1 MKKLILDLEKL
12 KRGKVKNLVDTRIS
26 EFKKLGK
33 KPGCEI
39 FKELCFCLLTA
50 NYSAERGIEIQKKM
64 GGGFLTLSEKRLA
77 STLRT
82 LGYRYPNVRAGYITQ
97 ARIYKDSIRDYVRS
111 WTPHIDDYA
120 SRDWVVKNI
129 KGLGYKEASHF
140 LRNIGYDNLAII
152 DFHIVDLLV
161 RHGLCE
167 RPKTLTKAKYL
178 EMESVL
184 NKIAEKSNLTL
195 AKLDLYLWY
204 IETGKVLK

>member
-1 MKKLILDLEKL
+1 M
-12 KRGKVKNLVDTRIS
+12 
-26 EFKKLGK
+26 
-33 KPGCEI
+33 
-39 FKELCFCLLTA
+39 LTA
-50 NYSAERGIEIQKKM
+50 NYSAERGIEIQNKI
-64 GGGFLTLSEKRLA
+64 GDEFLTLSEKRLA

-82 LGYRYPNVRAGYITQ
+82 LGYRYPNVRAGYIAQ

-140 LRNIGYDNLAII
+140 LRNIGYENLAII
-152 DFHIVDLLV
+152 DFHIVDLLE
-161 RHGLCE
+161 RHELCK

-178 EMESVL
+178 EIESVL
-184 NKIAEKSNLTL
+184 NKIARKSNLTL

>member
-167 RPKTLTKAKYL
+167 RPKTLTI
-178 EMESVL
+178 L